1 MGVWGRLE
9 RTARGRVDEGVGGM
23 WKEKEPMASIG
34 KYTRIR
40 LPGCLSVMFKTT
52 ESDD

>member
-1 MGVWGRLE
+1 MGILGWLE
-9 RTARGRVDEGVGGM
+9 RAAKGREGGM

-34 KYTRIR
+34 NYTPER
-40 LPGCLSVMFKTT
+40 LQGCLSVLFKTT

>member
-23 WKEKEPMASIG
+23 WKEKELMASIG
-34 KYTRIR
+34 NYTPER
-40 LPGCLSVMFKTT
+40 LQGCLSVLFKTT